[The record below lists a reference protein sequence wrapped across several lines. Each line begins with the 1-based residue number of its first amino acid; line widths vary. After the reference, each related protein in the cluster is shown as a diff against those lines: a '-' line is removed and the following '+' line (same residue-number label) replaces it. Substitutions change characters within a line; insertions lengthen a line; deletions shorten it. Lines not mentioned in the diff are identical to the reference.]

1 MTITA
6 GRAITVPRE
15 DRRGRAAGPRVSW
28 ASPQPFVARRPLEAP
43 VASWRRTAVRYRR
56 SAVAIDAAVA
66 GAVTAAVTWAV
77 YAEPIIVLAA
87 SAASTLVFLALLWIV
102 KGYEIGAL
110 GDGPGEYQA
119 VLRAGAIG
127 AFGLMA
133 ASYLG
138 QLDLS
143 RMLVL
148 VGVPALVAGA
158 VLARYA
164 HRRLLHRARAA
175 GRAMRRTVVVGDPA
189 DVRRVSRDLRSATY
203 HGYAVEGVCLP
214 EVGRVGE
221 IDGLPVLGATADVVQ
236 LASDR
241 SVEVVVVAGSA
252 LSGEGLR
259 RLSWALG
266 RVGSQLVVAP
276 DLLEVARPRLSV
288 RPTAGLSLL
297 EVEVDP
303 PRRRLLVKS
312 VMDRVLSAVG
322 LVVCVPVIAIAAI
335 AVRAD
340 SPGPAF
346 YRQTRVGVDGRTF
359 TMWKLRTMYL
369 DADARRTALLAQS
382 DRDGVMFKM
391 RADPRVTRVGRVLRR
406 FSVDELPQVVNV
418 LRGDMS
424 LVGPRPPLVEEV
436 EAYPDPAQRRLH
448 VRPGL
453 TGLWQVSGRADLTWE
468 ESVRLDLRY
477 VDNWSVAM
485 DLTILWKTVRAVL
498 RGSGAY

>member
-1 MTITA
+1 MDGVIAALTTAAMTS
-6 GRAITVPRE
+6 V
-15 DRRGRAAGPRVSW
+15 VH
-28 ASPQPFVARRPLEAP
+28 PQPLTIL
-43 VASWRRTAVRYRR
+43 W
-56 SAVAIDAAVA
+56 
-66 GAVTAAVTWAV
+66 
-77 YAEPIIVLAA
+77 A
-87 SAASTLVFLALLWIV
+87 SAAAAVVFVGLLWAS
-102 KGYEIGAL
+102 KGYDVAAL
-110 GDGPGEYQA
+110 GDGPAEYQA

-133 ASYLG
+133 ASYVG
-138 QLDLS
+138 QLELS
-143 RMLVL
+143 RFLVL
-148 VGVPALVAGA
+148 VGTPTLVVAA
-158 VLARYA
+158 VVARYT
-164 HRRLLHRARAA
+164 HRRVLHRARAR
-175 GRAMRRTVVVGDPA
+175 GRAMRRTVVVGDLPA
-189 DVRRVSRDLRSATY
+189 VRRVTRDLRAATY

-214 EVGRVGE
+214 DVDHAAEVE
-221 IDGLPVLGATADVVQ
+221 GLPVLGATADVVQ

-266 RVGSQLVVAP
+266 RVEAQLVVAP
-276 DLLEVARPRLSV
+276 DLLEVSGPRLSV

-297 EVEVDP
+297 EVAVEA
-303 PRRRLLVKS
+303 PRRRLLAKS
-312 VMDRVLSAVG
+312 VMDRVLGATG
-322 LVVCVPVIAIAAI
+322 LVLCAPLIGLAALAI
-335 AVRAD
+335 RLD

-346 YRQTRVGVDGRTF
+346 YRQTRVGVDGSTF
-359 TMWKLRTMYL
+359 TMWKLRTMYV
-369 DADARRTALLAQS
+369 DADARRRELLAHS

-391 RADPRVTRVGRVLRR
+391 HADPRVTRVGRVLRR

-485 DLTILWKTVRAVL
+485 DLTILWKTVRAVV
-498 RGSGAY
+498 RGAGAY